1 MLAFA
6 LVGAAVSGTNI
17 GYQSLLLAIAP
28 AARRPSYVGLMNSF
42 VGPATSLPALG
53 GLLVDATRPEA
64 IFLVAIASGV
74 GAFALAR
81 RLPGAA
87 VLEARSGP
95 SESGA

>member
-1 MLAFA
+1 
-6 LVGAAVSGTNI
+6 VSGTNI

-64 IFLVAIASGV
+64 IFLVAIGSGALALV
-74 GAFALAR
+74 LAR

-87 VLEARSGP
+87 ALEAKPGP
-95 SESGA
+95 DVS